1 LVTPD
6 LAGIDTRLHRDAAKA
21 FSDMLAYRSANQID
35 AAREAMYAAK
45 SSEDDE
51 LAWPASLAKFE
62 PLVKVT
68 GGGLMRRI
76 GHSSNGCPATLCLI
90 HLYDVKAVLR
100 EGLGPLLVELQQ
112 WQDEW
117 WGITLLRK
125 SEAAGSMLARV
136 DVVHV
141 AELSLFHFD
150 IAASKQLMKVLEGSK
165 HYPESSAR
173 IVSSGNGRALLAM
186 YNTVIKPFMPAHTK
200 QKLLVLGKDIESKSN
215 KEAIG
220 FDEPAYATLL
230 SMCGRPQVDVSD
242 L

>member
-1 LVTPD
+1 MLESRFCSYGLNVK
-6 LAGIDTRLHRDAAKA
+6 DAASA
-21 FSDMLAYRSANQID
+21 FGEMLAYRHSTLID
-35 AAREAMYAAK
+35 EAREAMYAAK
-45 SSEDDE
+45 SSDDAE
-51 LAWPASLAKFE
+51 LAWPASLPKFE
-62 PLVKVT
+62 PLVEVT

-90 HLYDVKAVLR
+90 HLYDVKAVIKA
-100 EGLGPLLVELQQ
+100 GLASLLIELQQ

-117 WGITLLRK
+117 WAITLLRE

-150 IAASKQLMKVLEGSK
+150 IAASKLLMKVLEGSK

-173 IVSSGNGRALLAM
+173 IVSSGNGKALLAM
-186 YNTVIKPFMPAHTK
+186 YNAVIKPFMPAHTK
-200 QKLLVLGKDIESKSN
+200 QKLLVLGKDIEKPNN

-220 FDEPAYATLL
+220 FDEPTFSQLL
-230 SMCGRPQVDVSD
+230 SMCGRAPIDVSD
-242 L
+242 E